1 MRGLDRI
8 ATMRRRGF
16 TPLHVTFEPECKS
29 TVDLETWVQY
39 GPRDMPEFVDLRPL
53 VGLIV
58 VVMGDDEGLTTRWA
72 SSASKAGAKTVA
84 TMRISEPKTSRNLR
98 IEGVDQ

>member
-8 ATMRRRGF
+8 AAMRRRGF
-16 TPLHVTFEPECKS
+16 TPLHVTFEPECK
-29 TVDLETWVQY
+29 TTTDLSTWVQY

-58 VVMGDDEGLTTRWA
+58 VVLGDDDGLTGRWA
-72 SSASKAGAKTVA
+72 FSAIKAGAKTVA
-84 TMRISEPKTSRNLR
+84 TMRITAPKTSRDFR